1 MWYKQIDHYWNKLGL
16 TTPPL
21 CWRMSLSN
29 LWLGHPSSTSFRWR
43 LKSSFAAPGYGW
55 WEVEGGGWSTESTG
69 DFLMDLFWNQKKSG
83 TFRPTNFFC
92 FSFWWSKLWFL
103 PNMNISFKS
112 PASHQCKKTT
122 PSFALRCCLSTVPGN
137 PRIWA
142 IHRTS

>member
-16 TTPPL
+16 TTPPYVGECPYPTSDL
-21 CWRMSLSN
+21 ATLLPPVLGDGWN
-29 LWLGHPSSTSFRWR
+29 LR
-43 LKSSFAAPGYGW
+43 LLHLAMVGG
-55 WEVEGGGWSTESTG
+55 EVEGGGWSTESTG

-112 PASHQCKKTT
+112 PASHQWKKTT